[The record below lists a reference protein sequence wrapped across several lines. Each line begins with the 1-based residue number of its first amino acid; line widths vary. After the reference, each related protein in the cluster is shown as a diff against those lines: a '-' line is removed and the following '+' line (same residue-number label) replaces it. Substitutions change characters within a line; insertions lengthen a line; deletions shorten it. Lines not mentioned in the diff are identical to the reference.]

1 MDDRAV
7 ERGGWRFSGAL
18 TGDGKPT
25 IAMELF
31 HDTVPTFPTARITFE
46 LLSGTTLVQAKTLA
60 ETMNERIL
68 GIVVVDSQH

>member
-1 MDDRAV
+1 MADNAA
-7 ERGGWRFSGAL
+7 ERGGCRFSAAL

-31 HDTVPTFPTARITFE
+31 HDTVPTLATARITFE

-60 ETMNERIL
+60 EIMNERIL
-68 GIVVVDSQH
+68 GVVVVDSKH